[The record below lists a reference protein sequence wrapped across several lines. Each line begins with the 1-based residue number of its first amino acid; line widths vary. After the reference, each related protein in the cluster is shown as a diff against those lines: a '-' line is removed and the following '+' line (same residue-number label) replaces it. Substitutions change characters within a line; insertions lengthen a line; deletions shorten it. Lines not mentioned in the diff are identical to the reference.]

1 MKWFKHDSD
10 ASSGPKLKKLI
21 LRHGVTGY
29 GIYFHCLELI
39 TAEVSESKLTFEL
52 EHDSEII
59 ADNLKIKGDAKKSG
73 IEIVEEIMLT
83 IIDLGLFNEKESRI
97 FCLKLLKR
105 LDSSMVSSPSFRAK
119 IKESHDKVMITSCK
133 TRQDKTRQDKTKD
146 TAKPEK
152 QKKNTFHDCVKLTKE
167 EYEKLVDSF
176 GINNT
181 ESKIQSLNDYIMS
194 TGKRYKS
201 HYHTILSWSRKDGKI
216 TVSIPKETEEERQSK
231 KVGISGRGLTEMHET
246 IEGEVVEW

>member
-39 TAEVSESKLTFEL
+39 TAEISESKLTFEL

-133 TRQDKTRQDKTKD
+133 TRQDKTRQDKNK
-146 TAKPEK
+146 KE
-152 QKKNTFHDCVKLTKE
+152 KNTFHDCVKLSKE
-167 EYEKLVDSF
+167 EHDKLVDSF
-176 GINNT
+176 GINDT
-181 ESKIQSLNDYIMS
+181 EIKIQSLNDYIMS

-201 HYHTILSWSRKDGKI
+201 HYHTILSWSRKDGKSK
-216 TVSIPKETEEERQSK
+216 VSIPKESEEERQSK